1 MSASTSE
8 MLLAMRSPDAGWLA
22 VIACVLDE
30 ASRDPGFDAQQ
41 RQLTAQLLQHKGPL
55 PEALANAARH
65 RASRFESELADEMGR
80 ATDAMCNAQYNA
92 PALQRPK
99 LTLVDNG

>member
-1 MSASTSE
+1 MSATTSE

-30 ASRDPGFDAQQ
+30 ASRDPGFNAHQ
-41 RQLTAQLLQHKGPL
+41 RELTAQLLARKEPL
-55 PEALANAARH
+55 PDALAEAARR
-65 RASRFESELADEMGR
+65 RASRFEHELAEEMGR
-80 ATDAMCNAQYNA
+80 ATDAVCTAQFSDS
-92 PALQRPK
+92 PRPK